1 VNDAKILQKYLVDR
15 LHVPPS
21 NILILENEKAAR
33 AAILSASKSHFLE
46 NEQIPDHGDE
56 TMIFFF
62 AGHGSRVDVPG
73 NRMAP
78 DSKVEA
84 ICPVDE
90 RTIDDAGEYV
100 HTIPDYLLGWLLWEL
115 SEKKDRNIV
124 GYCSLGRPCRVTDP
138 FASVDC
144 DFGLLP
150 FM

>member
-1 VNDAKILQKYLVDR
+1 YLADR

-21 NILILENEKAAR
+21 SILILENEKATP
-33 AAILSASKSHFLE
+33 AAILSPSKFHFLE
-46 NEQIPDHGDE
+46 NEQISDHGDE
-56 TMIFFF
+56 TIIFFF
-62 AGHGSRVDVPG
+62 AGHGSRVEVPS

-115 SEKKDRNIV
+115 SEKE
-124 GYCSLGRPCRVTDP
+124 GPQYCGSLLLRPPVCY
-138 FASVDC
+138 
-144 DFGLLP
+144 
-150 FM
+150 